1 MSRSERT
8 PATAAT
14 RRAAVSFLVFAAV
27 ALAALA
33 LLRNTMV
40 AEVDGETSRYSAVFT
55 DVNGLRA
62 GDDVRLAGVKVGDV
76 ASIKV
81 DGSRAVVAFTTRTDV
96 PLRTDTGL
104 VMRYQ
109 NLIGQRYLA
118 LLPGKA
124 AGTRLD
130 PGTRIPVGRTSP
142 GFDLTALLN
151 GFRPLFDVLD
161 PEDVN
166 RLAGSIV
173 KVLQGE
179 GGTVRGLLEQTT
191 RLTDYLADQ
200 EELFQRTVANLTP
213 VLREVSGNGEA
224 LAGTLASLEEL
235 TRGLARDRAVIGR
248 SVTDLAST
256 LARADRIVSEVRR
269 PLARDMDDLRRV
281 LRLFAANRDAYARA
295 TPELA
300 KLLGTIGRTVSYRS
314 ALNTYLCNVTVA
326 IGDVQVPL
334 VVPIGK
340 SSEVCR

>member
-1 MSRSERT
+1 MSTSDRSR
-8 PATAAT
+8 AGAAT
-14 RRAAVSFLVFAAV
+14 RRAGASFLVFAAV
-27 ALAALA
+27 ALVALA

-40 AEVDGETSRYSAVFT
+40 PEVDGETERYSAVFT

-76 ASIKV
+76 ASIEV
-81 DGSRAVVAFTTRTDV
+81 DGSRAVVAFTAAAGV

-124 AGTRLD
+124 AGARLD
-130 PGTRIPVGRTSP
+130 PGTRIPVARTSP

-151 GFRPLFDVLD
+151 GFRPLFDVLE

-166 RLAGSIV
+166 RLAESIV

-191 RLTDYLADQ
+191 RLTSYLADQ
-200 EELFQRTVANLTP
+200 EELFQRTAANLTP

-224 LAGTLASLEEL
+224 LAGTLDSLERL
-235 TRGLARDRAVIGR
+235 TRGLARDREVIGR
-248 SVTDLAST
+248 SVSDLAT
-256 LARADRIVSEVRR
+256 VLARSDRIVSEVRR
-269 PLARDMDDLRRV
+269 PLARDIDDLRRV
-281 LRLFAANRDAYARA
+281 LRVFAANRDGFARA
-295 TPELA
+295 APELA
-300 KLLGTIGRTVSYRS
+300 RLLGTIGRTVSYRS
-314 ALNTYLCNVTVA
+314 ALNTYLCTITVA
-326 IGDVQVPL
+326 IGEVQVPL
-334 VVPIGK
+334 VVPLGK